1 MVHIICAWNIFFNL
15 CYYPLI
21 SICTH
26 YYRFNFTIT
35 EGNSDYFNVGLQSG
49 IVELIHPLNASQD
62 EFFLTIVGQNS
73 QFSCHRGTVLLRITV
88 HNNIE
93 FPILDPVQISE
104 FAANGSVVTQVEVL
118 GGSVGISY
126 SFGDGNMGNAFAID
140 STTGIITVY
149 SALNFEVQDS
159 YNLTVIATI
168 NQNDPTRVMPTE
180 STIQVVQVLD
190 INEIPTF
197 TNACVFSSIGVCS
210 FTVIENDP
218 NSVTVGTLMGEDP
231 DLPNLP
237 NGQVTFSFDAILPPT
252 AFYLF
257 QVGETVTIVKNETFD
272 REETESFFLT
282 IRITDGGSPP
292 LSSTLVV
299 RVFVDDV
306 NDNAPEFILAPRL
319 FNISE
324 STAVGTVIAQ
334 YQAID
339 RDNGVNG
346 EVTYSLTSV
355 INSAMLP
362 FQIDPINGLL
372 SVSSPLDFE
381 VLNSFFVRITAS
393 NPDGLRTEAAT
404 NIIIVDVN
412 DNPPVFDQ
420 SVYNAS
426 VSEGDP
432 VGTFVLLVEAT
443 DGDFGEDA
451 FNYSIKNGNFNNSF
465 VISENGT
472 ISLSCE
478 VDREVIQVFNL
489 SICVTDFGLPP
500 LSSFATVLIH
510 VSDINDNPPI
520 FTQERHEIFIRED
533 VESVDIITVTAF
545 DRDEPLSPNSMI
557 IFNLNQSSNIGGV
570 FNLTQID
577 NNNSV
582 LRLIG
587 TLDFETLEMYE
598 LRITATDHGS
608 PLLSSETIVVVQV
621 TDNIEFPIFIEN
633 KTITVP
639 ESVSA
644 GFSIAQVNIS
654 GFDSMELNFT
664 ILSVS
669 DSSAS
674 GNSRQ
679 LFDIDSNGVVRT
691 REELDFESI
700 QNFTI
705 SIHVFNS
712 EQSLIV
718 FLTVNI
724 VDENEFP
731 PIFEEVGNFSVVEEE
746 PSGTFVGKVVA
757 VDGDTGPMSGVTY
770 AILQD
775 SEVASLFSIE
785 PQTGNIFTAQVLDRE
800 KLVEQN
806 LFLPSRGSSDVIIV
820 VATDTEIPFRSSM
833 LAVTVNLVDINDNS
847 PNIQS
852 FPVSLS
858 IPENEMEGEF
868 MVQIVATDRDIGS
881 NGEID
886 FTLVVLEPLIPSGQ
900 EIPFVISSLGVI
912 TTNSVLDSEARSSYV
927 LTLMAADNGQ
937 PPNSSPEVRFSVLV
951 TDVNDNA
958 PVFSNDSYEISV
970 PENVTLGSAVLLVSA
985 TDADNSTT
993 NSEISFVIIS
1003 SNPSNSAGIFSVS
1016 STGLITVVMPLD
1028 FESVRT
1034 HFLVI
1039 EAVDN
1044 GIPAMFSRANVT
1056 IRVENVD
1063 EAPPVFVRL
1072 CSVTIFENRIQLG
1085 SAIEQCFAVD
1095 ISEATGQP
1103 NFTSPL
1109 VYSIISG
1116 NFNDTFSIDGTGS
1129 VIVERPIDREEVD
1142 FYSLIVQVTNPDGL
1156 TASTFVNVTISDA
1169 NDNPPIIT
1177 NEDLFQ
1183 NVDSS
1188 DILSGETIFFTVT
1201 AMDADIG
1208 ANARLIYTL
1217 DSSIVSVDG
1226 MHVNISVTVSDSGV
1240 PSLSSSVII
1249 TLNFNMPCFLQD
1261 HVINATD
1268 GDLTS
1273 RLLCNAIL
1281 DPANVDVIFGGML
1294 ELACSVPL
1302 SNIQPTSFEFIHNN
1316 SAMSVID
1323 SYLVIRNVTFET
1335 GGDYVCKVVS
1345 EIGNL
1350 QSDNGIVRILCEYTD
1365 LTT

>member
-1 MVHIICAWNIFFNL
+1 MDLVK
-15 CYYPLI
+15 
-21 SICTH
+21 
-26 YYRFNFTIT
+26 
-35 EGNSDYFNVGLQSG
+35 
-49 IVELIHPLNASQD
+49 IHDKIKS
-62 EFFLTIVGQNS
+62 S
-73 QFSCHRGTVLLRITV
+73 K
-88 HNNIE
+88 
-93 FPILDPVQISE
+93 LDPVKISNE
-104 FAANGSVVTQVEVL
+104 IRPSNLYPPNISNEIESADLDLVRVSETASRGSVVSKIQVL
-118 GGSVGISY
+118 GGNNQFSY
-126 SFGDGNMGNAFAID
+126 SLGEGNMGQAFAID
-140 STTGIITVY
+140 SITGIITVY
-149 SALNFEVQDS
+149 SALNFEVQNS
-159 YNLTVIATI
+159 YNLTVIATR
-168 NQNDPTRVMPTE
+168 NKNDPTGITRTE
-180 STIQVVQVLD
+180 STYQVVQVLD

-197 TNACVFSSIGVCS
+197 TNACVFSSTDVCS

-218 NSVTVGTLMGEDP
+218 NYLTIGTLMGADP
-231 DLPNLP
+231 DFPNLP
-237 NGQVTFSFDAILPPT
+237 NGQVTFSFDVILPP
-252 AFYLF
+252 AAIYLF
-257 QVGETVTIVKNETFD
+257 QIGETVTIVKNETFD
-272 REETESFFLT
+272 REETESFLLT

-319 FNISE
+319 FNVSE

-339 RDNGVNG
+339 RDNGVNA

-355 INSAMLP
+355 INSAKLP
-362 FQIDPINGLL
+362 FEIDPVKGLL
-372 SVSSPLDFE
+372 SVCSPLDFE

-393 NPDGLRTEAAT
+393 NQDGLSTETAT

-412 DNPPVFDQ
+412 DNLPIFAQ
-420 SVYNAS
+420 RVYNAS
-426 VSEGDP
+426 VSERDP
-432 VGTFVLLVEAT
+432 VGTIVLLVEAT

-451 FNYSIKNGNFNNSF
+451 FNYSIKNGDFNNYF

-489 SICVTDFGLPP
+489 SICVTDFGVPP

-533 VESVDIITVTAF
+533 VESIDIITVTAF

-557 IFNLNQSSNIGGV
+557 IFNLNQSSNIGGM
-570 FNLTQID
+570 FNLTQIN
-577 NNNSV
+577 NNNSI
-582 LRLIG
+582 LHLIG
-587 TLDFETLEMYE
+587 PLKFETLKIYE
-598 LRITATDHGS
+598 LHVLAIDQGTP
-608 PLLSSETIVVVQV
+608 PLSNVAKIVVNV
-621 TDNIEFPIFIEN
+621 THAKVFPVIISGN
-633 KTITVP
+633 KTIL
-639 ESVSA
+639 VSEA
-644 GFSIAQVNIS
+644 APSGFKIAQINITCL
-654 GFDSMELNFT
+654 DCMEWDFS
-664 ILSVS
+664 ILSVYNS
-669 DSSAS
+669 NTIEKS
-674 GNSRQ
+674 GM
-679 LFDIDSNGVVRT
+679 LFDIDSDGVVSI
-691 REELDFESI
+691 REALDFEST

-705 SIHVFNS
+705 IIQVANRELKSI
-712 EQSLIV
+712 L

-731 PIFEEVGNFSVVEEE
+731 PIFEVVGNFSVVEEE
-746 PSGTFVGKVVA
+746 PSKTFVGKVIA

-775 SEVASLFSIE
+775 SEVASLFSID
-785 PQTGNIFTAQVLDRE
+785 PQIGNIFTAQVLDRE
-800 KLVEQN
+800 ELVEHN
-806 LFLPSRGSSDVIIV
+806 LFLPSRGSSDMIIV
-820 VATDTEIPFRSSM
+820 VATDTEVPFHSST
-833 LAVTVNLVDINDNS
+833 LAVTIILVDINDNS
-847 PNIQS
+847 PIIQS
-852 FPVSLS
+852 FPESLS
-858 IPENEMEGEF
+858 VPENVMVGELL
-868 MVQIVATDRDIGS
+868 VQIVATDRDIGS

-886 FTLVVLEPLIPSGQ
+886 FTLVVLEPVIPSGQ
-900 EIPFVISSLGVI
+900 EVPFVISSLGAI
-912 TTNSVLDSEARSSYV
+912 TTNTILDRKARSTNVS
-927 LTLMAADNGQ
+927 LMATDNGL
-937 PPNSSPEVRFSVLV
+937 PPNNSIEVRFSLLV
-951 TDVNDNA
+951 TGVNDNA
-958 PVFSNDSYEISV
+958 PVFCNDSYEISV
-970 PENVTLGSAVLLVSA
+970 LENVTLGSAVLLVSA
-985 TDADNSTT
+985 KDADNSTT
-993 NSEISFVIIS
+993 NSEISFAIIY
-1003 SNPSNSAGIFSVS
+1003 SNPPNSAGIFNISN
-1016 STGLITVVMPLD
+1016 TGLITVVMPLD
-1028 FESVRT
+1028 YESLQT

-1072 CSVTIFENRIQLG
+1072 CSVTIFENRIELG
-1085 SAIEQCFAVD
+1085 SAVEQCFAVD

-1116 NFNDTFSIDGTGS
+1116 NFNDTFSIDGSGS
-1129 VIVERPIDREEVD
+1129 VTVERPIVREEVD

-1169 NDNPPIIT
+1169 NENPPIIT

-1240 PSLSSSVII
+1240 PPLSSSVII

-1268 GDLTS
+1268 GDVISHLM
-1273 RLLCNAIL
+1273 CNAIL
-1281 DPANVDVIFGGML
+1281 DPASVNVIFGGML
-1294 ELACSVPL
+1294 EFTCSVPV

-1316 SAMSVID
+1316 SVMSVIE
-1323 SYLVIRNVTFET
+1323 SNLVIRNVTFAT
-1335 GGDYVCKVVS
+1335 GGDYICKVVS
-1345 EIGNL
+1345 EFGSL
-1350 QSDNGIVRILCEYTD
+1350 QSNNGTVRILSEYTVIC
-1365 LTT
+1365 LGEVVKIITIEWGNYTCM